1 MRPAIQTASVPQSEI
16 AMAQGSEASNPLVP
30 RSSWVMAR
38 LTLSA
43 MGRASQ
49 DPSIWREPDV
59 HRAIL
64 ISGLSVMVSGLA
76 QLQQDLGDLRG

>member
-1 MRPAIQTASVPQSEI
+1 
-16 AMAQGSEASNPLVP
+16 MAPGSEGSYPLAP
-30 RSSWVMAR
+30 RSSGVMAR

-59 HRAIL
+59 HRALL
-64 ISGLSVMVSGLA
+64 ISGLSVMVAGLA